1 MSPEVHKTTTKI
13 QILCDPQFQ
22 GFPTIHY
29 IEFLSDVILYIY
41 VVVV

>member
-1 MSPEVHKTTTKI
+1 MAGVAWNTQNYYKI

-41 VVVV
+41 VV